1 MNFQSPLL
9 LWCLVLVV
17 PAAVFLHRGGQKTLR
32 LLERLGEESSS
43 ARRRVALQKTASLVM
58 LASLCLTAA
67 GPQYQM
73 ALPGQAGSG
82 RFVFL
87 VDVSRS
93 MAARAECSD
102 PTELDK
108 ARKLMLSILRSMPA
122 AEFGIAG
129 FTELTFTFTE
139 MSDDHRYLED
149 VVEQALFVESVPMPG
164 SDINNALL
172 VIAEKKLVEP
182 PVYAGVENVILLSDG
197 DFAEEV
203 LAQMPET
210 MTQIQEAGLKVT
222 AVGIGPEQGLPVPT
236 IGKDRQCLEGRFERA
251 EGKEFQAQLFAAPLQ
266 QIAEATGGR
275 YFEISEE
282 EALKT
287 WLRSTLQKAEADA
300 VPVTTVDLAPFSLL
314 LATIALGLL
323 IGMRRF

>member
-1 MNFQSPLL
+1 MNFQSPLI
-9 LWCLVLVV
+9 LWCLVLLV
-17 PAAVFLHRGGQKTLR
+17 PAAVFLYRGGQKTLR
-32 LLERLGEESSS
+32 LLERLGEDSSS
-43 ARRRVALQKTASLVM
+43 SGRWLFLQKTASLVM

-87 VDVSRS
+87 IDVSRS
-93 MAARAECSD
+93 MAARAACSD
-102 PTELDK
+102 PTELDR

-139 MSDDHRYLED
+139 LTDDHRYLED
-149 VVEQALFVESVPMPG
+149 VVEQALFVETVPMPG

-172 VIAEKKLVEP
+172 VIAEKKQEEP
-182 PVYAGVENVILLSDG
+182 PVYAGVENVILMSDG

-203 LAQMPET
+203 LGQLNDTLP
-210 MTQIQEAGLKVT
+210 QIQEAGIKVT
-222 AVGIGPEQGLPVPT
+222 TVGIGPEQGLPVPT
-236 IGKDRQCLEGRFERA
+236 IDKNRQCLEGRFERA
-251 EGKEFQAQLFAAPLQ
+251 EGKEFQAQLFATPLQ
-266 QIAEATGGR
+266 KIAEATGGR
-275 YFEISEE
+275 YFDITEE
-282 EALKT
+282 EALIAS
-287 WLRSTLQKAEADA
+287 LRSSLHIAEEDA

-314 LATIALGLL
+314 IATLALGLL
-323 IGMRRF
+323 IFLRRF

>member
-1 MNFQSPLL
+1 MIFQSPLI
-9 LWCLVLVV
+9 LWFLVLLL
-17 PAAVFLHRGGQKTLR
+17 PAAYALYRGGLKTR
-32 LLERLGEESSS
+32 RMLELLGESFSP
-43 ARRRVALQKTASLVM
+43 RPLYLRQIVSLVL

-67 GPQYQM
+67 GPQYQL
-73 ALPGQAGSG
+73 ALPGQGGSG

-87 VDVSRS
+87 IDVSRS

-102 PTELDK
+102 PTELDR
-108 ARKLMLSILRSMPA
+108 ARKLMLSILRAMPA

-139 MSDDHRYLED
+139 LSDDHRYLED

-164 SDINNALL
+164 SDVNNALL
-172 VIAEKKLVEP
+172 VIAEKKQIEP
-182 PVYAGVENVILLSDG
+182 SVYAGVENIILISDG

-203 LAQMPET
+203 LVQMPET
-210 MTQIQEAGLKVT
+210 MMHIQEAGLRVT

-236 IGKDRQCLEGRFERA
+236 IDKNRQCLEGRFERA
-251 EGKEFQAQLFAAPLQ
+251 EGKEFQARIFAKPLQ
-266 QIAEATGGR
+266 QIAEATGGQ
-275 YFEISEE
+275 YFNGADEN
-282 EALKT
+282 ALIT
-287 WLRSTLQKAEADA
+287 SLRSTLQQEEADA
-300 VPVTTVDLAPFSLL
+300 APVRTVDLVPYSLL